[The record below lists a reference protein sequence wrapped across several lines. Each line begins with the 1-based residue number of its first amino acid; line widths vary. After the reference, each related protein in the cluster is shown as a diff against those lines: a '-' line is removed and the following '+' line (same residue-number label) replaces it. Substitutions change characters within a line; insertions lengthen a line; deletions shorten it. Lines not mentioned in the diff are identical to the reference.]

1 MQWLGIELS
10 SLRSQLECWNN
21 GMMGLGKWDIE
32 IRTEFALDNEVN
44 KRVSFLQYQ
53 HSNIPLFH
61 VRGIN
66 IKPQKIHLIS
76 ISCRISETLN

>member
-21 GMMGLGKWDIE
+21 GIMGLAKWDIE
-32 IRTEFALDNEVN
+32 IRTEFALDNEAN

-53 HSNIPLFH
+53 HSIIPLFH
-61 VRGIN
+61 VRAITSSL
-66 IKPQKIHLIS
+66 KKS
-76 ISCRISETLN
+76 T